1 MTDHQW
7 NQLLKVVSGESLT
20 PLPVGFIIDSPWL
33 PNWAGIKIIDYFSND
48 DLWFNANRK
57 AIETFPSCWFLP
69 GFWSELGMCTEP
81 SAFGSPCRFPE
92 NEFPHA
98 FPCIPSIE
106 KIDSMQKPRPEADG
120 LLPFVL
126 NRLRLNRTRIEN
138 MGHRIRFSVSRGPL
152 NVAAHIMGTTEF
164 LTAMLTDPVRIHKML
179 GLITEFLVEWHDLQ
193 IKTIDSIDGI
203 LILDDLIGFIDP
215 DQFREFGLP
224 YLKTLFNRK
233 VSVKFLHNDAQW
245 QSSSEFLPEA
255 GINLFNMAFDASL
268 NELKTLTKYQITML
282 GNIPPRDVLANGT
295 AGEIKTA
302 VEKLT
307 GSLTDRSRVILSCG
321 GGMPPGVTT
330 EQVEAFMEG
339 ANY

>member
-1 MTDHQW
+1 
-7 NQLLKVVSGESLT
+7 
-20 PLPVGFIIDSPWL
+20 
-33 PNWAGIKIIDYFSND
+33 
-48 DLWFNANRK
+48 
-57 AIETFPSCWFLP
+57 
-69 GFWSELGMCTEP
+69 MCTEP

-106 KIDSMQKPRPEADG
+106 RIDSLQKPRPEADG

-126 NRLRLNRTRIEN
+126 NRLRLNRHRIEG
-138 MGHRIRFSVSRGPL
+138 MGHKIRFSVSRGPL
-152 NVAAHIMGTTEF
+152 NIAAHIMGTTEF
-164 LTAMLTDPVRIHKML
+164 LMAMLTDPDRIHKML
-179 GLITEFLVEWHDLQ
+179 VLITDFLVEWHDLQ
-193 IKTIDSIDGI
+193 KKTIDSIDGI

-224 YLKTLFNRK
+224 YLKTLYNRK

-245 QSSSEFLPEA
+245 QSSAEFLPEA

-268 NELKTLTKYQITML
+268 NELKALTINQITML

-295 AGEIKTA
+295 TGDIKTA
-302 VEKLT
+302 VEALT
-307 GSLTDRSRVILSCG
+307 RSLTDRSRVILSCG

-330 EQVEAFMEG
+330 EQVRAFMEG

>member
-7 NQLLKVVSGESLT
+7 NQLLKVVRGESLS

-33 PNWAGIKIIDYFSND
+33 PDWAGIKILDYFSSD
-48 DLWFNANRK
+48 DLWFSANRK

-98 FPCIPSIE
+98 FPCITSIE
-106 KIDSMQKPRPEADG
+106 QIDSLKKPRPESDG
-120 LLPFVL
+120 LLPFIL
-126 NRLRLNRTRIEN
+126 NRLKLNRTRIES
-138 MGHRIRFSVSRGPL
+138 MGHKIRFSVSRGPL
-152 NVAAHIMGTTEF
+152 NIAAHLMGTTEF
-164 LTAMLTDPVRIHKML
+164 LMAMLTDPVPVKRML
-179 GLITEFLVEWHDLQ
+179 ELITDFLVNWHDLQ
-193 IKTIDSIDGI
+193 KKAVDSIDGI
-203 LILDDLIGFIDP
+203 LILDDLIGFIDA

-224 YLKTLFNRK
+224 YLKTLYNRN

-245 QSSSEFLPEA
+245 RSSAEFLPEA

-268 NELKTLTKYQITML
+268 SELKTMTNNRIAML

-295 AGEIKTA
+295 IGEIKAA
-302 VEKLT
+302 VKELIH
-307 GSLTDRSRVILSCG
+307 SLTDRSHVILSCG
-321 GGMPPGVTT
+321 GGMPPGVST
-330 EQVEAFMEG
+330 EQIQTFIEAAE
-339 ANY
+339 

>member
-1 MTDHQW
+1 
-7 NQLLKVVSGESLT
+7 
-20 PLPVGFIIDSPWL
+20 
-33 PNWAGIKIIDYFSND
+33 
-48 DLWFNANRK
+48 
-57 AIETFPSCWFLP
+57 
-69 GFWSELGMCTEP
+69 
-81 SAFGSPCRFPE
+81 
-92 NEFPHA
+92 
-98 FPCIPSIE
+98 
-106 KIDSMQKPRPEADG
+106 
-120 LLPFVL
+120 
-126 NRLRLNRTRIEN
+126 
-138 MGHRIRFSVSRGPL
+138 
-152 NVAAHIMGTTEF
+152 
-164 LTAMLTDPVRIHKML
+164 ML

-224 YLKTLFNRK
+224 YLKNLFNRK